1 MKKKINR
8 LEEANITNKP
18 WQLTG
23 EATARARPVNSLLD
37 EHVAFDHLSVG
48 GWCLGSLLLLI

>member
-23 EATARARPVNSLLD
+23 EATARARPVNSLLE

-48 GWCLGSLLLLI
+48 GWCFGSLL